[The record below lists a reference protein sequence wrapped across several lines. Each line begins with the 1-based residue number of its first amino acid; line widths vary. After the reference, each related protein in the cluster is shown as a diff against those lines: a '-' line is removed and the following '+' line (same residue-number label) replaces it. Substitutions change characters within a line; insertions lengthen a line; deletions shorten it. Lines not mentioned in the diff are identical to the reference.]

1 MTDDTQ
7 VTVRD
12 NGQDRFEVLVDGA
25 VAGFAAYHH
34 EGDAIAVTH
43 VEVEDGHEGE
53 GIGSR
58 LVASM
63 LAEVRERGTPVLPY
77 CPFVKAYLRKHPDE
91 QDVVPAAERARFGL
105 G

>member
-1 MTDDTQ
+1 MSDKQ

-12 NGQDRFEVLVDGA
+12 NGQDRFEVLVDDV

-34 EGDAIAVTH
+34 EGAAIAVTH

-53 GIGSR
+53 GLGSR

-63 LAEVRERGTPVLPY
+63 LAEVREQGTSVLPY
-77 CPFVKAYLRKHPDE
+77 CPFVQGYLRKHPEE
-91 QDVVPAAERARFGL
+91 QDAVPAAERARFDL